1 MYKHL
6 ILNLSSRSN
15 YALLLSEYKI
25 GLPSNNTSEQ
35 LILPTCKS
43 WVALHLAS
51 TFFSKH
57 FFRKSLKSDD
67 LHKNQTGSG
76 FYLALT
82 WDQCSETSFAFT
94 CTYTTT
100 PCPTD
105 LEKQKDNEGV
115 KRPAWHL
122 SLKCSS
128 IYGRVDFWLWIYN
141 TTHLLYPQ
149 LNHRRILQQP
159 NS

>member
-6 ILNLSSRSN
+6 ILNLSSHSN
-15 YALLLSEYKI
+15 YTLLLREYKI

-35 LILPTCKS
+35 LIPPTCKS

-67 LHKNQTGSG
+67 LQKKQTGNG

-82 WDQCSETSFAFT
+82 WDQCSE
-94 CTYTTT
+94 TT

-105 LEKQKDNEGV
+105 LEKQKDNERV